1 MEYYSAFFFYIYLRI
16 WHAYWQTLWPPFL
29 HRGLSQLG
37 IRDDIFHVPIC
48 DAGVNIVV
56 KLCRGPEISSWKQ
69 RELPLP
75 LVWFRSRATERPW
88 EDRPKSYVS
97 SFSYTSSQMWELT
110 PAVRDELYRVTPPYD
125 LCWASSMLLKSTSL
139 TRCQPCLTLWAQE
152 FHLDGGVCWN
162 SLSAHRPPDVPASSS
177 VCCSFGAQVSPH
189 LLTSCWHIGGFY
201 LSKDSGC
208 VFRHMALH
216 FRLFWQPNMIPQPI
230 LAGIKL

>member
-1 MEYYSAFFFYIYLRI
+1 MRR
-16 WHAYWQTLWPPFL
+16 QTK
-29 HRGLSQLG
+29 
-37 IRDDIFHVPIC
+37 
-48 DAGVNIVV
+48 
-56 KLCRGPEISSWKQ
+56 KLCFQ
-69 RELPLP
+69 FLLY
-75 LVWFRSRATERPW
+75 LVSDVGTHSCCEGWA
-88 EDRPKSYVS
+88 VS
-97 SFSYTSSQMWELT
+97 CH
-110 PAVRDELYRVTPPYD
+110 PPYD